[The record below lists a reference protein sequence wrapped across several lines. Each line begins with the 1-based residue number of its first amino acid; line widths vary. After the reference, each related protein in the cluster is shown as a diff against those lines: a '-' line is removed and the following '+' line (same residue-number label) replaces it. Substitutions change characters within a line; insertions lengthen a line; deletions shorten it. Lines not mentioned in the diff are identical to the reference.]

1 MSSPFWKRPVSN
13 LLTGTVSGGQVKGT
27 MFELINTA
35 ILNLDRADPLYEATS
50 LTSKRQ

>member
-1 MSSPFWKRPVSN
+1 VGQEDIRPN
-13 LLTGTVSGGQVKGT
+13 HEGT